1 MLLDK
6 RFFFSAVLSLDTNDG
21 ERERERERERVERQS
36 AYGSVAHNGASVR
49 LAVVFRRDS
58 GKDTRE
64 GAGNGPSQSHFQV
77 TRGRMREDGAQT
89 GTGCHGSSW
98 RRPIPQLDS
107 KG

>member
-1 MLLDK
+1 MM
-6 RFFFSAVLSLDTNDG
+6 A
-21 ERERERERERVERQS
+21 RERERERERERQS

-77 TRGRMREDGAQT
+77 TRGRMREDGGGW
-89 GTGCHGSSW
+89 GTNWHGMPW
-98 RRPIPQLDS
+98 
-107 KG
+107 K